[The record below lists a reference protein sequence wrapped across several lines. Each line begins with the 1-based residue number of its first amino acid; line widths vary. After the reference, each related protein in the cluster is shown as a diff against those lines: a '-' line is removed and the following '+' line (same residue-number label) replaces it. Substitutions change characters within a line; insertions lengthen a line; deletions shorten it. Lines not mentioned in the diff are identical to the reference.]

1 MITQLSGLWLDY
13 KIQSVEDQQKMAL
26 PMSSIT
32 ETLTY
37 NHRLIVDSRLYN
49 EDSQPRAWL
58 ISKTKRISPNGI
70 VIVTM
75 AQDTFDEHNDYIEKD
90 ENGNIVGMWA
100 SYFNSNIEPTPVI
113 PDEETT
119 PLQPSSITSTITCSG
134 KPQFKVG
141 GSAKTFTITFNDED
155 GNVISD
161 HDLGSWQFKFGDT
174 LAPSELFEIT
184 SLDDGRIKV
193 KFLGDDSYIGKI
205 LTVTNTYDDVTSSI
219 QMEIIPL

>member
-1 MITQLSGLWLDY
+1 
-13 KIQSVEDQQKMAL
+13 MAL

-70 VIVTM
+70 VVVTM
-75 AQDTFDEHNDYIEKD
+75 AQDVFDEHNDYIEKD
-90 ENGNIVGMWA
+90 ENGNIVGMWGN
-100 SYFNSNIEPTPVI
+100 YFNSNIEPIPVI
-113 PDEETT
+113 PGDDTT
-119 PLQPSSITSTITCSG
+119 PLSPPSVTSTVICSG
-134 KPQFKVG
+134 KPQFKIG

-155 GNVISD
+155 GNVITD
-161 HDLGSWQFKFGDT
+161 HNPGSWLFKFGDT
-174 LAPSELFEIT
+174 LAPDDLFEVVP
-184 SLDDGRIKV
+184 LDDGRIKV

-205 LTVTNTYDDVTSSI
+205 LTVINTSDDVTSSI